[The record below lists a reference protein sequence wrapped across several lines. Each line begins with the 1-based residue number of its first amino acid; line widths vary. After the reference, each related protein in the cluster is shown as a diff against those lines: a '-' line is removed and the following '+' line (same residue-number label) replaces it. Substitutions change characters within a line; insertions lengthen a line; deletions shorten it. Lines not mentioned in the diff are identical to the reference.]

1 MMFKY
6 PAVLWL
12 LTIILPLTAYYVW
25 KLRKANP
32 SMGVSSLSAF
42 TNLPVTWKV
51 YMMHLVFG
59 LEMASLACVIIALAR
74 PQTYDHLRTS
84 RVEGTDIVIA
94 LDISGSMMADDFKP
108 NRFEAAKKITQEFI
122 NSRTDDNLALVIF
135 AGESLSLMP
144 LTNDRTAL
152 VNALENVQPGSLN
165 DGTAIGD
172 GLSSSIN
179 RILSGKAK
187 SKSIIL
193 LTDGSNNAGD
203 VPPSTAAEIA
213 RQKGV
218 KVYTIGVGTNGTI
231 QVQDPYGFSTTTM
244 ETKIDEPSLRSI
256 AKMTGGKYFRAAD
269 RSALKDVFAE
279 IDSLEKTT
287 LDVNRYTRADEDFM
301 KWALAAVVLYATTLI
316 LRLTLLRHLP

>member
-1 MMFKY
+1 MFKY

-59 LEMASLACVIIALAR
+59 LEMASLACVIVALAR
-74 PQTYDHLRTS
+74 PQTYDQLRTS

-179 RILSGKAK
+179 SR
-187 SKSIIL
+187 
-193 LTDGSNNAGD
+193 
-203 VPPSTAAEIA
+203 A
-213 RQKGV
+213 RQNPK
-218 KVYTIGVGTNGTI
+218 
-231 QVQDPYGFSTTTM
+231 
-244 ETKIDEPSLRSI
+244 
-256 AKMTGGKYFRAAD
+256 A
-269 RSALKDVFAE
+269 
-279 IDSLEKTT
+279 
-287 LDVNRYTRADEDFM
+287 
-301 KWALAAVVLYATTLI
+301 
-316 LRLTLLRHLP
+316 

>member
-316 LRLTLLRHLP
+316 LRLTLLRRLP

>member
-59 LEMASLACVIIALAR
+59 LEMASLACVIVALA
-74 PQTYDHLRTS
+74 
-84 RVEGTDIVIA
+84 
-94 LDISGSMMADDFKP
+94 
-108 NRFEAAKKITQEFI
+108 
-122 NSRTDDNLALVIF
+122 NLALVIF

-316 LRLTLLRHLP
+316 LRLTLLRRLP

>member
-1 MMFKY
+1 M
-6 PAVLWL
+6 
-12 LTIILPLTAYYVW
+12 
-25 KLRKANP
+25 
-32 SMGVSSLSAF
+32 
-42 TNLPVTWKV
+42 
-51 YMMHLVFG
+51 
-59 LEMASLACVIIALAR
+59 
-74 PQTYDHLRTS
+74 
-84 RVEGTDIVIA
+84 
-94 LDISGSMMADDFKP
+94 
-108 NRFEAAKKITQEFI
+108 
-122 NSRTDDNLALVIF
+122 
-135 AGESLSLMP
+135 
-144 LTNDRTAL
+144 
-152 VNALENVQPGSLN
+152 
-165 DGTAIGD
+165 
-172 GLSSSIN
+172 
-179 RILSGKAK
+179 
-187 SKSIIL
+187 

-316 LRLTLLRHLP
+316 LRLTLLRRLP